1 MKTLK
6 ILAIIGAT
14 SLFVGCASMP
24 RELSDHKEIPGG
36 EYTGEAQ
43 NNRPEEIKY
52 QKLPDNMQYV
62 RASDSL
68 VIATYN
74 KLKEDLSVEEGNLPI
89 ADYLFLMPGTWEK
102 ISSTGQN
109 ENFNKRKNTY
119 TVEAGPE
126 KFKFKYAIP
135 KTDKSARHAWEGVRK
150 EIRHPAIYTA
160 PEGSEEANAV
170 GEISIRAIS
179 TEEMATIVWFSPFK
193 MVEPLFIVNNTY
205 MLGFNKKG
213 QLEVID
219 ELPYYLPYAEKMK
232 AIIADYER
240 QKQEYERQKQEYE
253 QKKKEYEEAKR
264 NSK

>member
-1 MKTLK
+1 MSSLKLFTLFC
-6 ILAIIGAT
+6 AA
-14 SLFVGCASMP
+14 SLMVGCASMP

-74 KLKEDLSVEEGNLPI
+74 KLKEDLSAEEGNLAV

-102 ISSTGQN
+102 IASLHLDGK
-109 ENFNKRKNTY
+109 FNKRRNTY
-119 TVEAGPE
+119 SFDAGKE
-126 KFKFKYAIP
+126 KFKFMYAIP
-135 KTDKSARHAWEGVRK
+135 KTPKSARNAWEVIRS
-150 EIRHPAIYTA
+150 EIRRPAIYTA
-160 PEGSEEANAV
+160 EEGSEEANAL

-179 TEEMATIVWFSPFK
+179 TSEMESIVWFSPFK
-193 MVEPLFIVNNTY
+193 MVEPLFIVNNTS

-219 ELPYYLPYAEKMK
+219 ELPYYQPFYDRLKPILAERE
-232 AIIADYER
+232 Y
-240 QKQEYERQKQEYE
+240 QKQLMQQM
-253 QKKKEYEEAKR
+253 QANQAK
-264 NSK
+264 

>member
-1 MKTLK
+1 MLK
-6 ILAIIGAT
+6 LKFLALIGIT
-14 SLFVGCASMP
+14 GMFIGCASMP

-36 EYTGEAQ
+36 EYSGEAQ

-74 KLKEDLSVEEGNLPI
+74 KLKADLSAEEGNLPI

-150 EIRHPAIYTA
+150 EIRHPAAYTA
-160 PEGSEEANAV
+160 EPGSEEANAV
-170 GEISIRAIS
+170 GEITIRAIS

-193 MVEPLFIVNNTY
+193 MVEPIFVVNNTFL
-205 MLGFNKKG
+205 LGFNKKG
-213 QLEVID
+213 QLEVLD
-219 ELPYYLPYAEKMK
+219 EIPYYQPYAEKMK
-232 AIIADYER
+232 TLIAYYEK
-240 QKQEYERQKQEYE
+240 QKQEYERQK
-253 QKKKEYEEAKR
+253 KEYEEAQRK
-264 NSK
+264 NSGK

>member
-1 MKTLK
+1 MLK
-6 ILAIIGAT
+6 LKFLALIGIT
-14 SLFVGCASMP
+14 GMFIGCASMP

-36 EYTGEAQ
+36 EYSGEAQ

-74 KLKEDLSVEEGNLPI
+74 KLKEDLSAEEGNLPI
-89 ADYLFLMPGTWEK
+89 AEYLFLMPGTWEK

-135 KTDKSARHAWEGVRK
+135 KTDKSARNAWEGVRK
-150 EIRHPAIYTA
+150 EIRHPAAYTA
-160 PEGSEEANAV
+160 EPGNEEANAV
-170 GEISIRAIS
+170 GEITIRAIS

-193 MVEPLFIVNNTY
+193 MVEPIFVVNNTFL
-205 MLGFNKKG
+205 LGFNKKG
-213 QLEVID
+213 QLEVLD
-219 ELPYYLPYAEKMK
+219 EIPYYLPYAAKMN

-240 QKQEYERQKQEYE
+240 QKQEYERQK
-253 QKKKEYEEAKR
+253 KEYEEAQRK
-264 NSK
+264 NSGK